1 MALTSDDL
9 KAFSEL
15 LDEKLDKRLT
25 PISARLDSIEHRL
38 DSVEL
43 RLDSMEHRL
52 DSVELRLDSM
62 EHRLDST
69 EHRLGKLDAD
79 IAELKIGQSRITGDL
94 IKLDRKMTDTYN
106 LALDAWGRG
115 VENRT

>member
-52 DSVELRLDSM
+52 DSM
-62 EHRLDST
+62 

-79 IAELKIGQSRITGDL
+79 VAELKIGQSRITGDL

-115 VENRT
+115 VENRTWLQNITT

>member
-25 PISARLDSIEHRL
+25 PISARLDSVEHRL
-38 DSVEL
+38 G
-43 RLDSMEHRL
+43 SMEHRL
-52 DSVELRLDSM
+52 DSVELRL
-62 EHRLDST
+62 
-69 EHRLGKLDAD
+69 GKLDAD
-79 IAELKIGQSRITGDL
+79 VAELKIEQSRITGHL

-115 VENRT
+115 VENRTWPQNITT